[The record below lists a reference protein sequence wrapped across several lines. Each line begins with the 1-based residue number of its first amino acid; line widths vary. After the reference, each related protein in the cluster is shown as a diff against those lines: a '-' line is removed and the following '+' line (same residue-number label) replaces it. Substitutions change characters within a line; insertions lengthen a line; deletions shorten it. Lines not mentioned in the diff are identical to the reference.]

1 MLAGIQE
8 DSLFYTSAVV
18 GSSMVYLFEHEESVI
33 EKTARDLAKAGI
45 SRIIG
50 MGGGASLSSMMA
62 MEYALTRYSGVEVR
76 ALNAWEVLSQ
86 VGSLKGTAVVATS
99 YSGQT
104 PEVVEAA
111 RRAKAEGATVIAV
124 TDTDQNPLAELAD
137 VVVPI
142 RSKAVYTS
150 PVTVAYLLSAHLML
164 ARGESSD
171 VARRLIADLHDFPA
185 AANTLLPRVSDEAR
199 AAAGPLAGQYYV
211 IAAGPQ
217 YGLGYKLGL
226 SVIIEN
232 LWTNG
237 SIIHAGE
244 FYHGPIEIVEGERPH
259 FICLLG
265 ADPSRTAS
273 ENVVRFLERQGTP
286 LLTFDSRA
294 YGQYS
299 DLMAP
304 FPLFMATELWVM
316 WMAAKAGHD
325 VDERRYMGKVSK
337 VWGEF

>member
-1 MLAGIQE
+1 
-8 DSLFYTSAVV
+8 
-18 GSSMVYLFEHEESVI
+18 
-33 EKTARDLAKAGI
+33 
-45 SRIIG
+45 
-50 MGGGASLSSMMA
+50 
-62 MEYALTRYSGVEVR
+62 
-76 ALNAWEVLSQ
+76 
-86 VGSLKGTAVVATS
+86 
-99 YSGQT
+99 
-104 PEVVEAA
+104 EVVEAA
-111 RRAKAEGATVIAV
+111 RRAKAEGAIVIAI
-124 TDTDQNPLAELAD
+124 TETEHNPLADVAD

-142 RSKAVYTS
+142 HSKAVYTS
-150 PVTVAYLLSAHLML
+150 PVTAGYLLAAHLML

-185 AANTLLPRVSDEAR
+185 EAARLLPSVSQEAEVLS
-199 AAAGPLAGQYYV
+199 GPLAPQYYV
-211 IAAGPQ
+211 IAGGPQ

-244 FYHGPIEIVEGERPH
+244 FYHGPIEIVEENRPT
-259 FICLLG
+259 FISLLG
-265 ADPSRTAS
+265 EDPSRTAV
-273 ENVVRFLERQGTP
+273 ENVVRFLTRQGTP
-286 LLTFDSRA
+286 HLVFDSRT
-294 YGQYS
+294 YGAYS

-325 VDERRYMGKVSK
+325 VDERRYMGKLSK